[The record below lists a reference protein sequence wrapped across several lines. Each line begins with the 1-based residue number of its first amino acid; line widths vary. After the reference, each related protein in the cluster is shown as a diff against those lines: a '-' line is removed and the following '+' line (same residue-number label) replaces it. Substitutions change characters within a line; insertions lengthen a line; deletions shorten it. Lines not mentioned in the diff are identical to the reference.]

1 MVLTC
6 EMYANPDEN
15 EGKLH
20 EMIKELYLEAKRAP

>member
-1 MVLTC
+1 
-6 EMYANPDEN
+6 MYANPDEN